1 MILAAQDPIVDRLLN
16 SAGFL
21 NGLLISATAVA
32 GATELIKFVGQKDPA
47 KPDVVK
53 VFGVDIPIGRAWIIF
68 AIFTVGHIYASYV
81 FRQDCWEVMKQSAEI
96 RGVAW
101 QALTGAPLLF
111 FHGLV
116 ARLQV
121 VYVNGTPIYNM
132 DESDPTTWLVHGVA
146 LLVFIAII
154 RIRKASWG
162 TRIGTILAGLV
173 IVLIN
178 WLVGGGWAVT
188 ASMLAESVKTT

>member
-1 MILAAQDPIVDRLLN
+1 
-16 SAGFL
+16 
-21 NGLLISATAVA
+21 
-32 GATELIKFVGQKDPA
+32 
-47 KPDVVK
+47 
-53 VFGVDIPIGRAWIIF
+53 
-68 AIFTVGHIYASYV
+68 
-81 FRQDCWEVMKQSAEI
+81 
-96 RGVAW
+96 
-101 QALTGAPLLF
+101 
-111 FHGLV
+111 
-116 ARLQV
+116 
-121 VYVNGTPIYNM
+121 M